1 MSLWERL
8 IIVGVVMLVT
18 VIVARLIDR
27 RIARR
32 ELAPEAITR
41 YRILRRSVTTAI
53 VFVGLLSAL
62 LVIPQV
68 RAVAGGLL
76 ASSAVLGIVVGFASQ
91 RTLGN
96 FVAGLLIAFTQPLR
110 LGDEVIV
117 ENTQGVVEE
126 IGLIYTFVR
135 TENGDRLVI
144 PNEKLAS
151 DTIRNSTIR
160 SREKVAEISLQV
172 PLEKDVGAVVDRL
185 RGGVRGVTADAD
197 VFVSDLTDNAT
208 LVVRARADDE
218 HSAER
223 LERDLRLRAH
233 EVLRAEGVFE

>member
-1 MSLWERL
+1 MSLWHRL
-8 IIVGVVMLVT
+8 IIVGVVMLIT
-18 VIVARLIDR
+18 VVAARLIDR
-27 RIARR
+27 RIASRD
-32 ELAPEAITR
+32 LAPETMTR
-41 YRILRRSVTTAI
+41 YRVVRRSVTTAI
-53 VFVGLLSAL
+53 IFVGLLSAL

-68 RAVAGGLL
+68 RAIAGGLL
-76 ASSAVLGIVVGFASQ
+76 ASSAVVGIVVGFASQ

-110 LGDEVIV
+110 LGDVVVIEDV
-117 ENTQGVVEE
+117 EGVVEE

-160 SREKVAEISLQV
+160 SREKVAEISVQV
-172 PLEKDVGAVVDRL
+172 PVSQDVGAVVDHL
-185 RGGVRGVTADAD
+185 RGLQEGVE
-197 VFVSDLTDNAT
+197 VFVSDLAEKAT
-208 LVVRARADDE
+208 IVVRARADDE
-218 HSAER
+218 PSAER

-233 EVLRAEGVFE
+233 RLLRAEGVLA

>member
-1 MSLWERL
+1 MPLWHRL
-8 IIVGVVMLVT
+8 IVVGVVMLVT
-18 VIVARLIDR
+18 VIVARLADR
-27 RIARR
+27 RIAGRD
-32 ELAPEAITR
+32 LPPESITR
-41 YRILRRSVTTAI
+41 YRVVRRSVTVAI

-76 ASSAVLGIVVGFASQ
+76 ASSAVLGIVIGFAAQ

-96 FVAGLLIAFTQPLR
+96 FVAGLLIAFTQPVR
-110 LGDEVIV
+110 LGDTV
-117 ENTQGVVEE
+117 ELEGTPGVVEE

-135 TENGDRLVI
+135 IENGDRLVI

-172 PLEKDVGAVVDRL
+172 PLGQDVGAVVDRL
-185 RGGVRGVTADAD
+185 RSLAADAE
-197 VFVSDLTDNAT
+197 VFVSDLTGNAT
-208 LVVRARADDE
+208 VVMRARADDDAA
-218 HSAER
+218 AEQ
-223 LERDLRLRAH
+223 LERELRLRAY
-233 EVLRAEGVFE
+233 EALRAEGVFA

>member
-1 MSLWERL
+1 MPLWQRL
-8 IIVGVVMLVT
+8 VIVGVVMLVT
-18 VIVARLIDR
+18 VVVARLIDR

-32 ELAPEAITR
+32 ELPPEAITR
-41 YRILRRSVTTAI
+41 YRVLRRSITTAI

-62 LVIPQV
+62 LVIPQI
-68 RAVAGGLL
+68 RAIAGGLL
-76 ASSAVLGIVVGFASQ
+76 ASSAVVGIVVGFASQ

-110 LGDEVIV
+110 LGDAVVV
-117 ENTQGVVEE
+117 EGTQGVVEE

-172 PLEKDVGAVVDRL
+172 PLGKDVGAVVDRL
-185 RGGVRGVTADAD
+185 RNVSPGAD
-197 VFVSDLTDNAT
+197 VFVDDLVGNAT
-208 LVVRARADDE
+208 IVVRARAE
-218 HSAER
+218 NEPAAER
-223 LERDLRLRAH
+223 LERELRLRAY
-233 EVLRAEGVFE
+233 EVLRAEGVFA